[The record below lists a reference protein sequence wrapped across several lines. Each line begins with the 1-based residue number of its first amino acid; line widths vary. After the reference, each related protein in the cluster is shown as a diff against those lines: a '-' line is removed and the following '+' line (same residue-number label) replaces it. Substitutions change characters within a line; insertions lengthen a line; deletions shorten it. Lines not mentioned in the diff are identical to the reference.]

1 MELSKLILKAGYREM
16 YDGHKA
22 LAANIFNQAISDYKK
37 LLKMQKNE
45 KLDEERKERI
55 QRKIKENERFFRSEW
70 AKDLADYL
78 KIAYNPEELIS
89 KLKQEAE

>member
-1 MELSKLILKAGYREM
+1 M
-16 YDGHKA
+16 YDGYKA
-22 LAANIFNQAISDYKK
+22 LVADVFNKAISDYKK

-55 QRKIKENERFFRSEW
+55 QREIKGNERFFRSEW

-78 KIAYNPEELIS
+78 NIAYNPEKLIE
-89 KLKQEAE
+89 KLRKEAE

>member
-1 MELSKLILKAGYREM
+1 M
-16 YDGHKA
+16 YDGYKA

-55 QRKIKENERFFRSEW
+55 QREIKENEHFFRSEW

-78 KIAYNPEELIS
+78 KIAYNPEKLIE
-89 KLKQEAE
+89 KLRKDAE

>member
-1 MELSKLILKAGYREM
+1 M
-16 YDGHKA
+16 YDGYKA
-22 LAANIFNQAISDYKK
+22 LIANVFNKASSDYKK

-55 QRKIKENERFFRSEW
+55 QREIKGNERFFRSEW
-70 AKDLADYL
+70 AKDLAEYL

>member
-1 MELSKLILKAGYREM
+1 M
-16 YDGHKA
+16 YDGYKA
-22 LAANIFNQAISDYKK
+22 LAANIFYQAISDYKK

-55 QRKIKENERFFRSEW
+55 QREIKGNERFFRSEW

-78 KIAYNPEELIS
+78 KIAYNPEKLIE
-89 KLKQEAE
+89 KLRKDAE

>member
-1 MELSKLILKAGYREM
+1 M
-16 YDGHKA
+16 YDGYKA
-22 LAANIFNQAISDYKK
+22 LAANIFYQAISDYKK

-55 QRKIKENERFFRSEW
+55 QREIKENERFFRSEW

-78 KIAYNPEELIS
+78 KIAYNPEKLIE
-89 KLKQEAE
+89 KLRKDAE